1 MRYLTSLN
9 PKDRITHQ
17 QTCVQTWFDSGAT
30 DVCAVQTASDDMD
43 LLRSCFPSV
52 RFEVTDKTGV
62 LFDRPYLP
70 TIRGIVDFA
79 DFSAGGVLLI
89 NSDIEVRLSK
99 DLIQKEFVAP
109 SDVVRCFIRWD
120 YNQRKASRPIKWGID
135 AFMLTES
142 IAGVL
147 PEDGMTI
154 GCPVWDW
161 WLPWLSC
168 RLLDARVSAWTSKGF
183 MHAIHPQNWPME
195 QMQVGFTVMQDKYN
209 IQQRELARWILQQT
223 KRAAYSSIALRP

>member
-1 MRYLTSLN
+1 M
-9 PKDRITHQ
+9 
-17 QTCVQTWFDSGAT
+17 QTWFDSGAT

-62 LFDRPYLP
+62 LFNRPHLP
-70 TIRGIVDFA
+70 SIRGIVDFA

-89 NSDIEVRLSK
+89 NSDIEVRISK
-99 DLIQKEFVAP
+99 DLIEREFAP
-109 SDVVRCFIRWD
+109 LSGVVRCFIRWD
-120 YNQRKASRPIKWGID
+120 YNRKKVSRPIKWGID

-161 WLPWLSC
+161 WLPWISC
-168 RLLDARVSAWTSKGF
+168 RLLNARVSAWTSKGF
-183 MHAIHPQNWPME
+183 MHAAHVQNWPNE
-195 QMQVGFTVMQDKYN
+195 QMQVGFEVMQNKYN
-209 IQQRELARWILQQT
+209 IRSGELSRWILQQT
-223 KRAAYSSIALRP
+223 KRTAYSGVALLP